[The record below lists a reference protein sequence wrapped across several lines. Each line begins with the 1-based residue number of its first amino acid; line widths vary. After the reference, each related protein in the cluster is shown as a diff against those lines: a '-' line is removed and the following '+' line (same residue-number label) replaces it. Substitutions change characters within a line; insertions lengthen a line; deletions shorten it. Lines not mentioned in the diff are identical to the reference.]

1 MTVMVDHNYLTP
13 DALRAVASNGDP
25 VEGAE
30 IRIYDLVAFMA
41 HITTSWLGM
50 TTTDIDGKWLDP
62 IALPDGGSFVVH
74 FQKYSEYGPMHVEIT
89 T

>member
-1 MTVMVDHNYLTP
+1 MTVMVDHNYPLL
-13 DALRAVASNGDP
+13 DALRAVAPNGDP

-30 IRIYDLVAFMA
+30 IRVYDLVAFVA
-41 HITTSWLGM
+41 HQISTWIGM
-50 TTTDIDGKWLDP
+50 TTTDIEGRWLDP

-74 FQKYSEYGPMHVEIT
+74 FEKYSEYGPVHVEIT